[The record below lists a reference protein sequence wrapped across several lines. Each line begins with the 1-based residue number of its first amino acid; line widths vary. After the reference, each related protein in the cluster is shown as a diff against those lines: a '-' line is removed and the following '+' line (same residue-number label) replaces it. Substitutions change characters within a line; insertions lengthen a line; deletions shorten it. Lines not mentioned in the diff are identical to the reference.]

1 MSGLFRKNELARHLK
16 RLPTDELLDF
26 IESVCLGN
34 KEVKDLMQ
42 EKLKHG
48 ERIA

>member
-16 RLPTDELLDF
+16 RLSTDELVDF
-26 IESVCLGN
+26 IESVCVGS

-42 EKLKHG
+42 ENLKQH
-48 ERIA
+48 ERYA